1 VPSAVSRRRQGGL
14 ALIYG
19 LFMLATGFVMLFFL
33 FNTGQLSSEKTRLV
47 NTADAVAYS
56 AGVMHARA
64 LNFDAYTNRALIAN
78 EVLVAQTVSIAS
90 WVAYAQGHV
99 DDVPPMNC
107 YEVVYSVP
115 FWLGLAE
122 YLPLCT
128 ALSWPPGALAVQQAK
143 LVVDAAAPVVV
154 VASEAAKVNLQLA
167 QTTMFATLLPMR
179 TRLMRE
185 VADANYI
192 NDGVVDIDEL
202 PLTDNFTAFDGAPF
216 ISLNKGDDRGRL
228 RDVASTAAKLDAFV
242 KQRSWSSHSPW
253 PCLLAPRGDAVRS
266 GGTDMAGLDDW
277 QASDQ
282 ASLNVE
288 SWHVSLFSIGCKSD
302 NNYALGSGSQS
313 ARDLGY
319 RGVPAFYELSSK
331 AQAYGPD
338 NADPDQRD
346 ARLRFAIRL
355 TRANGQTMTS
365 EGRSAIK
372 PSGKMAIYD
381 GKQAGGVMAA
391 VATSEV
397 YFERLQKRDDGKTE
411 LGSLFNPYWQ
421 VHLVG
426 NSAAV
431 VAAAL
436 ALQVDG
442 AP

>member
-1 VPSAVSRRRQGGL
+1 VSFAVSRRRQGGL

-19 LFMLATGFVMLFFL
+19 LFMVATGLIMLFFL
-33 FNTGQLSSEKTRLV
+33 FNAGQLSSEKTRLV

-64 LNFDAYTNRALIAN
+64 LNFDAYTNRALMAN

-128 ALSWPPGALAVQQAK
+128 ALSWPPGALAVQYAK
-143 LVVDAAAPVVV
+143 KAVDVAAPAVVL
-154 VASEAAKVNLQLA
+154 ASETAKFNLQMA
-167 QTTMFATLLPMR
+167 QSTMFATLVPMR
-179 TRLMRE
+179 AGLMRE
-185 VADANYI
+185 VADANYV

-202 PLTDNFTAFDGAPF
+202 PLTDNFTLFDGAWF
-216 ISLNKGDDRGRL
+216 ISPNKGDDRSRM
-228 RDVASTAAKLDAFV
+228 RDVVSTAAKLDHFV
-242 KQRSWSSHSPW
+242 DNRSWSSHSPW
-253 PCLLAPRGDAVRS
+253 PCILAPRGDAVRS
-266 GGTDMAGLDDW
+266 GGTGMAGLDDW
-277 QASDQ
+277 QADDQ
-282 ASLNVE
+282 AALNVE
-288 SWHVSLFSIGCKSD
+288 SWHISLFSIGCKTDAS
-302 NNYALGSGSQS
+302 YSLGSGSQS
-313 ARDLGY
+313 AKDLGY
-319 RGVPAFYELSSK
+319 RGLPAFYDLSSK

-338 NADPDQRD
+338 NADADKRD
-346 ARLRFAIRL
+346 ARLKFAIRL
-355 TRANGQTMTS
+355 TRANAQTRTS
-365 EGRSAIK
+365 EGRSGIK
-372 PSGKMAIYD
+372 PSGKMAIYQ

-397 YFERLQKRDDGKTE
+397 YFERPRKRDDGKTE
-411 LGSLFNPYWQ
+411 LASLFNPYWQ

-426 NSAAV
+426 NSSAV

-436 ALQVDG
+436 ALQVG
-442 AP
+442 GTP